1 MPFPYPYENIS
12 SITNF
17 LLKIS
22 IMRHKKI
29 KFSLEEGKSSKSQ
42 YLNCVSCVA
51 SIGSHKQ
58 VGTSDQP
65 TAGPVAPLCVM
76 TESWWTCCRH
86 FINKSCFLKLLLYLT
101 GFIITVAV
109 RLGYLS
115 QLSPIYLK
123 EILAWRWLF
132 LCQFSFFLS
141 FFFFFFFFFV
151 FAVVAVRVVMVLF
164 VSEAFMFNIYN
175 WKKMYLKIRKIK
187 ILP

>member
-141 FFFFFFFFFV
+141 FFFFFFFFF
-151 FAVVAVRVVMVLF
+151 FLF
-164 VSEAFMFNIYN
+164 LLWLLSVWSWYSLSQRHLCSIYTIG
-175 WKKMYLKIRKIK
+175 KKCT
-187 ILP
+187 